1 MALQTKIVELLRG
14 GSRMPEL
21 AANDE
26 YPTPSDSEEDSMASE
41 SSGILVPTPRRSM
54 TQYVPDNP
62 RPAYEPQRSL
72 PGVSVAV
79 PVPPIRAWER
89 AAGGETVDRWMEQG
103 AGVTGARCLQKVM
116 GRLSEFQE
124 GLRWSRTGDVRAV
137 VAELVPMMVAV
148 GVPQVYK
155 KLLDVGLPFAHVSE
169 LRTLLLAFIQLE
181 TSGRD
186 LDAEEN
192 YLIEK
197 ACVLRAELV
206 AACTWNLRSRRD
218 SNTLARVTQSVTPSD
233 LALDLVELA
242 SLISENASSFATDK
256 SFCVA
261 EACELARTLACKLR
275 VYTGRC
281 PFGLSGERELSMMVF
296 SLLMENATRVQAAG
310 TYALR
315 DDPHWARA
323 FAAPWNICA
332 PRSKLR
338 MVLGG

>member
-26 YPTPSDSEEDSMASE
+26 FTAPSVPDADSLASE
-41 SSGILVPTPRRSM
+41 ASGILIPTPRQSM
-54 TQYVPDNP
+54 TQYVADDPVS
-62 RPAYEPQRSL
+62 RYEPE
-72 PGVSVAV
+72 GVGSGGSVPV

-89 AAGGETVDRWMEQG
+89 AAGGETVERWMEQG

-116 GRLSEFQE
+116 GRLSEFRE
-124 GLRWSRTGDVRAV
+124 SVRWSRTGAVRAV

-155 KLLDVGLPFAHVSE
+155 KLLDVGLPFTQVSE
-169 LRTLLLAFIQLE
+169 LRVLLLAFIQLE
-181 TSGRD
+181 TTGRD
-186 LDAEEN
+186 LDVEEN

-197 ACVLRAELV
+197 ACVLRADLM
-206 AACTWNLRSRRD
+206 AACTWNLRSHRD
-218 SNTLARVTQSVTPSD
+218 SNSLARVTQSVNPDD

-242 SLISENASSFATDK
+242 SLISENAAAFAADK
-256 SFCVA
+256 TFCVA
-261 EACELARTLACKLR
+261 EACELARTLACRLR
-275 VYTGRC
+275 AYTGRC

-296 SLLMENATRVQAAG
+296 SLLMENATGVQAAG

-315 DDPHWARA
+315 DEPHWARA

-332 PRSKLR
+332 RRSKLR
-338 MVLGG
+338 MILGG